1 MLAPGFAAVGMFS
14 LSWPLLHPSA
24 KTLRERQFG
33 VVMSHFAEGEAEALA
48 AVRQLGEH
56 ASAGHPSRW
65 TLAAELSGKVTPK
78 WNALYEDM
86 VAVPLQADDSSYGVR
101 RILLRYLDARR
112 KQFDLLGQ
120 AVLADD
126 EAIQTL
132 SEKERMKAEQAL
144 VDLKALRSIG
154 K

>member
-1 MLAPGFAAVGMFS
+1 M
-14 LSWPLLHPSA
+14 
-24 KTLRERQFG
+24 
-33 VVMSHFAEGEAEALA
+33 
-48 AVRQLGEH
+48 
-56 ASAGHPSRW
+56 
-65 TLAAELSGKVTPK
+65 AAELSGKVTPK
-78 WNALYEDM
+78 WNSLYEEM
-86 VAVPLQADDSSYGVR
+86 VAVPLQAADSSYGLQ

-126 EAIQTL
+126 EAIQAL

-144 VDLKALRSIG
+144 ADLKALRSNG